1 MPKTILVVD
10 DAATMRALVS
20 MALRNMQYDV
30 IEAVDGQ
37 DALEKLQSQQ
47 QKIALIVTDVNMPR
61 MNGIELIKAAKALPQ
76 YKFVPIVML
85 TTESQAEKKEEG
97 RSAGAKAW
105 IVKPFKPDVL
115 LDVVKKIIG

>member
-37 DALEKLQSQQ
+37 DAMEKLQSQQ
-47 QKIALIVTDVNMPR
+47 QKIALIVSDVNMPR

-85 TTESQAEKKEEG
+85 TTESQAEMKEQG
-97 RSAGAKAW
+97 RLAGAKAW
-105 IVKPFKPDVL
+105 IVKPFKPDAL